1 MLELTKLEL
10 IKLCRKKITMIVTAG
25 CLLGTVIFFLLPY
38 MQFHVWNSDGTML
51 SGKEAVAYRKEVYE
65 MLSGTMT
72 EERITEDIQDYQS
85 VYSNPENVITERG
98 GKTTLKDDIFY
109 KYFEPRHSYLD
120 LLGNAYSNNE
130 SGADNLMNV
139 NLNSGADFY
148 RARAETVIKR
158 IDNNEDL
165 GEAEK
170 EYWKEKALSIKTP
183 FEYGYMLGWYNF
195 GDTAEMLI
203 ICILGICIVL
213 SSVFAE
219 EYQTG
224 TASIILS
231 TRFGKNKI
239 IRAKLLSAFLFSTVV
254 FIVNAM
260 IALTISLRLFGSEGG
275 NLPIQIGSTSA
286 PYQLTFQQAALL
298 SIGIDYIVLLGL
310 VSVTLLLSSKM
321 KSSLSVL
328 IVDMLI
334 IIVPIF
340 FSINKATAL
349 LPAMA
354 TLGTSLFNYYISYN
368 IGGRVINHFVMIL
381 IVYIVMSAIALPMAT
396 KVFKNHQV
404 G

>member
-10 IKLCRKKITMIVTAG
+10 IKLCRKKTTMIVTAG

-98 GKTTLKDDIFY
+98 GKTALKDDIFY

-148 RARAETVIKR
+148 RARAETVIER

-183 FEYGYMLGWYNF
+183 FEYGYMLG
-195 GDTAEMLI
+195 
-203 ICILGICIVL
+203 
-213 SSVFAE
+213 
-219 EYQTG
+219 
-224 TASIILS
+224 
-231 TRFGKNKI
+231 
-239 IRAKLLSAFLFSTVV
+239 
-254 FIVNAM
+254 
-260 IALTISLRLFGSEGG
+260 
-275 NLPIQIGSTSA
+275 
-286 PYQLTFQQAALL
+286 
-298 SIGIDYIVLLGL
+298 
-310 VSVTLLLSSKM
+310 
-321 KSSLSVL
+321 
-328 IVDMLI
+328 
-334 IIVPIF
+334 
-340 FSINKATAL
+340 
-349 LPAMA
+349 
-354 TLGTSLFNYYISYN
+354 
-368 IGGRVINHFVMIL
+368 
-381 IVYIVMSAIALPMAT
+381 
-396 KVFKNHQV
+396 
-404 G
+404 